1 MNANILCTLLA
12 QRIPPING
20 VAQFQVR
27 SSEVVFF
34 DPDEGVNKPIG
45 SPHESPYDTPENRAI
60 VADVIA
66 NYDTLAKEYEASQ
79 AILLQIIALEAL
91 QTPRR
96 LREAVSDPSW
106 MNDLDSQIAELRNKL

>member
-1 MNANILCTLLA
+1 MNANTLCTLLA
-12 QRIPPING
+12 ERIPPEH
-20 VAQFQVR
+20 FQIHGL
-27 SSEVVFF
+27 EVVFT
-34 DPDEGVNKPIG
+34 DPERNNKPFDA
-45 SPHESPYDTPENRAI
+45 PNESPYDTPENRAI

-66 NYDTLAKEYEASQ
+66 NYDTLAAEYEASQ